1 MPEPENESQVSEGR
15 RLLYSI
21 AAVPL
26 VGGVCLL
33 WPIVYISIVGFSI
46 LLTVSIVQW
55 LVGSEDAGATLMLAG
70 LFLLAAM
77 LFGGIIKALGLD
89 LSKPLD

>member
-1 MPEPENESQVSEGR
+1 MPEPENESQVSGVR

-26 VGGVCLL
+26 VGGVSLL
-33 WPIVYISIVGFSI
+33 WAVVYISIVGFSI
-46 LLTVSIVQW
+46 LLIVSIVQW
-55 LVGSEDAGATLMLAG
+55 LVGSEEAGATFMLAG
-70 LFLLAAM
+70 LLFLVAM
-77 LFGGIIKALGLD
+77 IFGAIIKALGLD